1 MTNKIQY
8 AVFEKVPAHTNKPDS
23 VIFGPYNTK
32 EEAQYDREKYGYNTE
47 NYYVDV
53 YDVDEYMRTL
63 IGKTKTIPYT
73 KIEDVDGEYNC
84 KFSLKNVP

>member
-8 AVFEKVPAHTNKPDS
+8 AVFEKIPAHTNKPDS
-23 VIFGPYNTK
+23 VILGPYNTK
-32 EEAQYDREKYGYNTE
+32 EEAQGDRVKYGYDTD
-47 NYYVDV
+47 NYYV
-53 YDVDEYMRTL
+53 DVDEYMRTL

-84 KFSLKNVP
+84 KFSLKNMS